1 MTWGARR
8 TYKQAKAEASR
19 DGYSVSLDDKPLR
32 TPAGALLEAPTQAL
46 AEAIVAEWQE
56 QGDKVDP
63 RTMPLTRLLSTALDR
78 IPPEREAVVRSISA
92 YAGTDLLCYRA
103 DSPADLVTRQQAVW
117 QELLDWAAGEV
128 GAALTVTSGITPVAQ
143 PQSALDSYRKAV
155 GQLSPL
161 ELSAL
166 GSVTPVAGSLVI
178 GLALLSGRLDAQGAF
193 DAAELDATFQIERWG
208 EDAEAMERRQ
218 RLLRDFQDVERF
230 VRLLKTN

>member
-1 MTWGARR
+1 MTWATRR
-8 TYKQAKAEASR
+8 TYKQAKAEPSEK
-19 DGYSVSLDDKPLR
+19 GYAVSLDDKPLR
-32 TPAGALLEAPTQAL
+32 TPAGALLESPTQAL
-46 AEAIVAEWQE
+46 AEAIATEWQD

-78 IPPEREAVVRSISA
+78 IPPERDAVVQSISA

-103 DSPADLVTRQQAVW
+103 SSPADLVSRQEAVW
-117 QELLDWAAGEV
+117 QKLLDWASGEV
-128 GAALTVTSGITPVAQ
+128 GAALIVTRGIVPVTQ

-155 GQLSPL
+155 DQFSHL
-161 ELSAL
+161 ELAAL
-166 GSVTPVAGSLVI
+166 GSVTPAAGSLVI
-178 GLALLSGRLDAQGAF
+178 GLALLSGWLDAQSAF

-208 EDAEAMERRQ
+208 EDAEAAERRQ